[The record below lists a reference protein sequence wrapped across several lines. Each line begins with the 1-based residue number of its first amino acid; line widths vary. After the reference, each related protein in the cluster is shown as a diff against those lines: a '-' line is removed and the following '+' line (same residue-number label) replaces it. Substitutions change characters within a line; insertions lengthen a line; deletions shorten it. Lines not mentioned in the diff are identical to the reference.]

1 MAETQ
6 DSVKE
11 FAGAKNSSR
20 SRPLKLKTLL
30 LALVKAGVALAL
42 ISVTIFALLFV
53 FLPLPEPAIPEATRI
68 YDINGKTVS
77 SLFVENRVVVP
88 FDEIPESLRQAVV
101 AVEDKRFYS
110 HKGVDFRSL
119 ARALAANIKA
129 GEVVEGGSTITQQL
143 SWNLFL
149 THERTLKR
157 KLLEAIYALKLEMRY
172 SKQEILEMYLNV
184 IYLGHGTYGCET
196 ASKLYFGKPVK
207 DLTLSESAMIA
218 GIIKGPEIYSPY
230 HNMELAEKRKTLAL
244 DLMVEQG
251 SIDEALAE
259 EAKAEPIKLAGMP
272 KSSAAYFV
280 DFIIA
285 QIRQAKPEI
294 AAEIYRGG
302 YEIFTT
308 LDLDMQLAA
317 EKAFSRYLP
326 EGVVD
331 SKGITQP
338 QGALVAIEPLTGYV
352 KALVGGRD
360 WNETQLNRAYQ
371 VRRQPGSAFKVFL
384 YAAAIDLGHPINETR
399 ICEPVEFPGKSQGD
413 VYKPRDFGWQP
424 YHYEA
429 LDIRQAVAISDNVVA
444 ARWASELGPSK
455 IIEYARKLGIK
466 SPLQANI
473 PLALGASEV
482 TPLEMA
488 AAGAAISAQ
497 GVYAEPIAILKL
509 VDSRGNVL
517 IENKVQSKQVLD
529 PGTAYMLTSV
539 LRSVIGP
546 GGTGSGLQGFLGN
559 RPAAGKTGTSD
570 DQLEAWFVGY
580 TRELSCAVYVGWD
593 DRDKSLSGT
602 GGGVAGPVW
611 AGFMGSALS
620 GKPVQNWPIPGDLSW
635 ERVCDKT
642 GRRANVTCFDWHY
655 ELFRA
660 GTGAPVCST
669 NHIFEFLM
677 PGWPASGAEEPQ
689 IKNVPYFIPP
699 DAPAVKPEDKER
711 PMSPDDVDIPLT
723 EDENGLSAPWG
734 HEGLLEP
741 DGQEGLPEP
750 EGQEGTTNR

>member
-6 DSVKE
+6 DTVKD
-11 FAGAKNSSR
+11 FTSAKNSSR
-20 SRPLKLKTLL
+20 SKPMKLKVLL
-30 LALVKAGVALAL
+30 LTLVKAGLALAL
-42 ISVTIFALLFV
+42 ISITIFAMLFL
-53 FLPLPEPAIPEATRI
+53 FLPLPEPVIPEATRI

-88 FDEIPESLRQAVV
+88 FDEIPESLKQAII

-119 ARALAANIKA
+119 GRALLANIKA

-157 KLLEAIYALKLEMRY
+157 KVLEAIYALKLEMRY
-172 SKQEILEMYLNV
+172 SKEEILEMYLNV

-196 ASKLYFGKPVK
+196 ASRLYFGKPAK
-207 DLTLSESAMIA
+207 ALTLSESAMIA

-230 HNMELAEKRKTLAL
+230 YKMELAEKRKALAL
-244 DLMVEQG
+244 DLMAEQG
-251 SIDEALAE
+251 SIGQALAE
-259 EAKAEPIKLAGMP
+259 KAKAEPIKLAGMP

-280 DFIIA
+280 DFILA
-285 QIRQAKPEI
+285 QIKQAKPEI

-302 YEIFTT
+302 YEVFTT

-326 EGVVD
+326 EAVID

-338 QGALVAIEPLTGYV
+338 QAALVAVEPRTGYV
-352 KALVGGRD
+352 KALIGGRD

-384 YAAAIDLGHPINETR
+384 YAAVLDLGHPINETR
-399 ICEPVEFPGKSQGD
+399 MCEPVEFPGKSEGD
-413 VYKPRDFGWQP
+413 VYKPRDFGWPP
-424 YHYEA
+424 YHYEP

-444 ARWASELGPSK
+444 ARWASEIGPSK

-497 GVYAEPIAILKL
+497 GVYAEPVAILKL
-509 VDSRGNVL
+509 VDSKGKVL

-559 RPAAGKTGTSD
+559 KPAAGKTGTSD

-580 TRELSCAVYVGWD
+580 TTELSCAVYVGWD

-602 GGGVAGPVW
+602 GGAVAGPVW
-611 AGFMGSALS
+611 ASFIGSALS
-620 GKPVQNWPIPGDLSW
+620 GKPVQNWPMPGGLSW

-642 GRRANVTCFDWHY
+642 GQRANVTCFDWHY
-655 ELFRA
+655 ELFRS
-660 GTGAPVCST
+660 GTNAPVCPT
-669 NHIFEFLM
+669 NHIFEFLI
-677 PGWPASGAEEPQ
+677 PGWTNSDTEEPQ
-689 IKNVPYFIPP
+689 VKKVPYFIPP
-699 DAPAVKPEDKER
+699 DAPAVKLEDKER
-711 PMSPDDVDIPLT
+711 PFLPHNVDIP
-723 EDENGLSAPWG
+723 NGEGQNSLSGP
-734 HEGLLEP
+734 
-741 DGQEGLPEP
+741 EGLPEP
-750 EGQEGTTNR
+750 ESQEGSPEPQDEMNNQIDKAP